1 MKIIGLDQSSTAC
14 GAAIFINGKLSDY
27 TLIKPKSSKR
37 ADEIWVSE
45 EPHLITISMPEE
57 EYGTTLLR
65 ITAIVDQLEI
75 LFESVKPD
83 VVYFEEIFENGNP
96 KGFRSL
102 SRLQGFIAHLCH
114 KLGIRYVIVEE
125 SKWANSI
132 ATYGRGVKRAER
144 KADINKRMNDLYG
157 LDIKSDDITDALAI
171 GTYAVS
177 AEKENEYGKDN

>member
-1 MKIIGLDQSSTAC
+1 MRIISLDQSSTAC
-14 GAAIFINGKLSDY
+14 GVAGFVDGKPSYY

-37 ADEIWVSE
+37 ATETRVES
-45 EPHLITISMPEE
+45 EPHLTSIVMPEE

-75 LFESVKPD
+75 LFESTKPD

-102 SRLQGFIAHLCH
+102 ARLQGFIAYLCH
-114 KLGIRYVIVEE
+114 KLDIRYVIVEE
-125 SKWANSI
+125 SKWANGI
-132 ATYGRGVKRAER
+132 ATYGRGVKRPER

-157 LDIKSDDITDALAI
+157 LEIKSDDITDALAI

-177 AEKENEYGKDN
+177 IEEKGE

>member
-1 MKIIGLDQSSTAC
+1 MKILALDQSTRS
-14 GAAIFINGKLSDY
+14 AAYAIMNNGKLFDY
-27 TLIKPKSSKR
+27 GLVQPKSSKR
-37 ADEIWVSE
+37 INEVSVME
-45 EPHLITISMPEE
+45 EPHLITIKMPEE
-57 EYGTTLLR
+57 EFGTTLLR
-65 ITAIVDQLEI
+65 ITEIVDQFEI
-75 LFESVKPD
+75 LIKAIKPD
-83 VVYFEEIFENGNP
+83 VVYFEEIFENSNP

-102 SRLQGFIAHLCH
+102 ARLQGFIAHLCH

-132 ATYGRGVKRAER
+132 ATYGRGVKRPER

-177 AEKENEYGKDN
+177 IEEKGE

>member
-1 MKIIGLDQSSTAC
+1 MKIISLDQSSTAC
-14 GAAIFINGKLSDY
+14 GAAIFIKGKLADY

-37 ADEIWVSE
+37 ATETQVIS
-45 EPHLITISMPEE
+45 EPHLASIVMPEE

-65 ITAIVDQLEI
+65 ITEIVDQLEI
-75 LFESVKPD
+75 LFKAAKPD

-132 ATYGRGVKRAER
+132 TTYGRGVKRAER

-157 LDIKSDDITDALAI
+157 LEIKSDDITDALAI
-171 GTYAVS
+171 GTYAV
-177 AEKENEYGKDN
+177 AIEEKGE